1 MTPTELFSR
10 LRPILH
16 SRNQRTAKAQKN
28 IAGSLVLKVVSI
40 LISLQV
46 VPLTI
51 DYLSPETYG
60 IWLTV
65 SSMVAWLAYF
75 NLGFSG
81 GFRNQFTKSLAE
93 GNVPLARKY
102 LSTTYA
108 ALGTVFSILM
118 VATLLVNHY
127 FLDWAQILN
136 LPAAYS
142 GELKPVFALL
152 VVFFCV
158 NIVGEVFYSMLQAD
172 QSPAWASLYQ
182 TLGQALALAGILILT
197 STPGGGLYRLAWVV
211 AGVPCIWLIGVSF
224 FNFRFHRRYHRFA
237 PAWHCV
243 RRKLVRNILSLGL
256 QFFLIMV
263 SMLLI
268 FQLINILLTRELG
281 PLAAAQYNI
290 AFKYFSILNMG
301 FAIILQ
307 PLWPAFTDAFTQ
319 KDFGWMNSIR
329 RKLERL
335 WLLCI
340 PAVAVMVL
348 CSGWVYK
355 IWIKDSIEV
364 PLSLSVAMAVFI
376 LCSTLGN
383 AYMYMINGTGKL
395 RLQLTIYTCF
405 AVIAVPTM
413 IGCCKLWGTEGIL
426 IIPSVVFLTQAAFG
440 RIQLK
445 RLTTGQARGIWN
457 K

>member
-1 MTPTELFSR
+1 MIATRIPKK
-10 LRPILH
+10 LRSIVH
-16 SRNQRTAKAQKN
+16 SSNQRTAKAQKN
-28 IAGSLVLKVVSI
+28 IAGSLVLKVLSI

-51 DYLSPETYG
+51 DYLSPATYG

-93 GNVPLARKY
+93 NNVPLARKY
-102 LSTTYA
+102 LSTTYV
-108 ALGTVFSILM
+108 ALATVFSILM
-118 VATLLVNHY
+118 VVVLIVNHF
-127 FLDWAQILN
+127 FLDWAHILN
-136 LPAAYS
+136 LPPAYS
-142 GELKPVFALL
+142 AELKPVFALL

-158 NIVGEVFYSMLQAD
+158 NIVSEVFYSMLQAD

-182 TLGQALALAGILILT
+182 TIGQGLALVGILILT
-197 STPGGGLYRLAWVV
+197 ATSEGSLYNLAWAV
-211 AGVPCIWLIGVSF
+211 AGIPCVWLIGVSIV
-224 FNFRFHRRYHRFA
+224 NFRFHKRYHRFT

-243 RRKLVRNILSLGL
+243 RRSLVRNILSIGL

-268 FQLINILLTRELG
+268 FQLINVMLTRELG

-307 PLWPAFTDAFTQ
+307 PLWPAFTDAFTK
-319 KDFGWMNSIR
+319 KDYAWMNNIR
-329 RKLERL
+329 RKLEYL

-340 PAVAVMVL
+340 PAVGIMLL

-355 IWIKDSIEV
+355 IWIADSIEV
-364 PLSLSVAMAVFI
+364 PFSLSIAMGIFI

-395 RLQLTIYTCF
+395 RIQLIIYACF
-405 AVIAVPTM
+405 AIIAIPTM
-413 IGCCKLWGTEGIL
+413 EWCCTQWGTEGIL
-426 IIPSVVFLTQAAFG
+426 IMPSLVFLTQAVFG
-440 RIQLK
+440 RMQLR
-445 RLTTGQARGIWN
+445 RLTSGQAQGLWN

>member
-1 MTPTELFSR
+1 MIANRVPQK
-10 LRPILH
+10 LRSIVH
-16 SRNQRTAKAQKN
+16 SSNQRTAKAQKN
-28 IAGSLVLKVVSI
+28 IAGSFVLKVLSI

-93 GNVPLARKY
+93 DNVPLARKY

-108 ALGTVFSILM
+108 ALATVFSILM
-118 VATLLVNHY
+118 VLVLIANHF
-127 FLDWAQILN
+127 FLDWAAILN
-136 LPAAYS
+136 LPPGYS
-142 GELKPVFALL
+142 DELKPVFALL

-172 QSPAWASLYQ
+172 QSPARASLYQ
-182 TLGQALALAGILILT
+182 TAGQGLALAGIYVLT
-197 STPGGGLYRLAWVV
+197 RTSGGSLFHLAWVF
-211 AGVPCIWLIGVSF
+211 AGIPCVWLIGVSWA
-224 FNFRFHRRYHRFA
+224 NFRFHKRYHRFA
-237 PAWHCV
+237 PAWHCI
-243 RRKLVRNILSLGL
+243 RRRLVRNILNIGL

-268 FQLINILLTRELG
+268 FQLINVMLTRELG

-307 PLWPAFTDAFTQ
+307 PLWPAFTDAFTK
-319 KDFGWMNSIR
+319 KDYAWMDNIR
-329 RKLERL
+329 RKLECL

-340 PAVAVMVL
+340 PAVGGMLL
-348 CSGWVYK
+348 CSEWVYG
-355 IWIKDSIEV
+355 IWIDDSVKV
-364 PLSLSVAMAVFI
+364 PASLSVAMAIFI

-383 AYMYMINGTGKL
+383 SYMYMINGTGKL
-395 RLQLTIYTCF
+395 RVQLTIYACS
-405 AVIAVPTM
+405 AIIAIPVM
-413 IGCCKLWGTEGIL
+413 QWCCTRWGTEGIL
-426 IIPSVVFLTQAAFG
+426 AMPSLVFLIQALFG
-440 RIQLK
+440 RIQLQK
-445 RLTTGQARGIWN
+445 LTSGKARGIWN